1 MKSNVLA
8 SLQCLMRHILHMAEK
23 QALTWTAILFSYR
36 DRIWPTVYAVSSGS
50 RTEVE
55 GRFPVKVLWGMSE
68 SGTFSARS
76 SLGRLAGGQG
86 VRLGKEVAHELVVVG
101 HHLSLQWHGNLFKW
115 LLDYALRIVGLLN
128 TIGSCAAMIR
138 PTAVC

>member
-1 MKSNVLA
+1 MKSPVLA

-55 GRFPVKVLWGMSE
+55 GLLPVKVLWGMSE

-76 SLGRLAGGQG
+76 STG
-86 VRLGKEVAHELVVVG
+86 VLPVASASACAKKLHM
-101 HHLSLQWHGNLFKW
+101 SSSW
-115 LLDYALRIVGLLN
+115 LDTTSPCTSNKAVEE
-128 TIGSCAAMIR
+128 AA
-138 PTAVC
+138 A